1 MLQCVLV
8 LFECFIVFR
17 VSCKELGNM
26 FIIIIIL
33 LCSQQSLSDTWMVMV
48 GTTWMGWDGMRDR
61 EWSRIM
67 ISTERLSPSFQSSKQ
82 QATATAELATST
94 RKTKKWHQSSQ
105 DKKVSALWWPM
116 GFSPV
121 QHQEPLLS
129 STTTKNEVQVDGSRK
144 QTLRQCLSHYTLLM
158 AI

>member
-1 MLQCVLV
+1 MIVQPTLRFDEGDAGVILEIWYMLQCVLV

-61 EWSRIM
+61 E
-67 ISTERLSPSFQSSKQ
+67 
-82 QATATAELATST
+82 
-94 RKTKKWHQSSQ
+94 
-105 DKKVSALWWPM
+105 
-116 GFSPV
+116 
-121 QHQEPLLS
+121 
-129 STTTKNEVQVDGSRK
+129 
-144 QTLRQCLSHYTLLM
+144 
-158 AI
+158 